1 MVGVFINLTLWMLEV
16 YNVVMSEEETQL
28 IIGSVKYKK
37 QDGILVLTQSQV
49 AWSPEGSSEVTF
61 NSPYT
66 NIKSKH

>member
-1 MVGVFINLTLWMLEV
+1 
-16 YNVVMSEEETQL
+16 MSEEETQL

-37 QDGILVLTQSQV
+37 QDGILVLTRSQV

-66 NIKSKH
+66 NIKSKLISVWFK